1 MRRVLRNV
9 NNVKK
14 RELKMWKHVCLWM
27 DQIKTMWMHLAT
39 SSSIP
44 LLSPELITCQVDGY
58 LQHHPCKITWSMF
71 RKTKI
76 ISSFYLA
83 IMINIYFLVIEY
95 FCKYYWIN
103 LLFCVKISTIFP
115 SSISNLVFNLILY
128 FHRERFAIWTTKN
141 ISILHLIQS
150 LFLLLVLYQRFFPKK
165 IILKI
170 VYKSGTKRKLESPI
184 EPNSLTWQ
192 NVKSK
197 VICWI
202 WNQSDFE
209 TLQWFLS

>member
-44 LLSPELITCQVDGY
+44 LLSPELITCQVGGY
-58 LQHHPCKITWSMF
+58 LQHHPFKITWSMF

-103 LLFCVKISTIFP
+103 LLFLCENINDFSLEHQQF
-115 SSISNLVFNLILY
+115 SFQSNLIFSPRTFCNLNN
-128 FHRERFAIWTTKN
+128 KN
-141 ISILHLIQS
+141 ISILHLIRPI
-150 LFLLLVLYQRFFPKK
+150 FLLLVLYQRFYPPKNHFA
-165 IILKI
+165 
-170 VYKSGTKRKLESPI
+170 TKAWKLCIKRAQKE
-184 EPNSLTWQ
+184 N
-192 NVKSK
+192 
-197 VICWI
+197 
-202 WNQSDFE
+202 
-209 TLQWFLS
+209 